1 MQEDIRSNVAG
12 RVGAGA
18 AVREGLLLTQVL
30 CVPEADSGSSHRT
43 CAVASDGTAGRRWA
57 GTGAGWETDSGC
69 RWDADADADGE
80 MFLAGIW
87 MGGRDLGRDRGGAVR
102 TELAG
107 GISRGQILAVSALRI
122 A

>member
-18 AVREGLLLTQVL
+18 AVREGLLLTQVQS
-30 CVPEADSGSSHRT
+30 VPEADSGSSHRT
-43 CAVASDGTAGRRWA
+43 CAVASDGTAGR
-57 GTGAGWETDSGC
+57 GTGAGWETDSAGC

-107 GISRGQILAVSALRI
+107 GISRGQIHALSALRI